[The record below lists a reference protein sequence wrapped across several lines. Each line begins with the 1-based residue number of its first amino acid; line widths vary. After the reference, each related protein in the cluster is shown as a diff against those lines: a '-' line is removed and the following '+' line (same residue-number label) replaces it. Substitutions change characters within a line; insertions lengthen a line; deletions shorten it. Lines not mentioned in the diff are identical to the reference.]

1 MKLLR
6 CDSAWDRMSLPKNG
20 DAEHVKRARL
30 ETKGGLLEQS
40 QVPNKSKRVPKPKKE
55 IAVTQE
61 AGIHSASEFGDGI
74 VAKKLESLQ
83 PNLPF

>member
-6 CDSAWDRMSLPKNG
+6 CDSAWDRMSLPNNG

-30 ETKGGLLEQS
+30 ETMGGLLGQS

-61 AGIHSASEFGDGI
+61 AGIHSASKFADGM
-74 VAKKLESLQ
+74 AKKLKSLQ